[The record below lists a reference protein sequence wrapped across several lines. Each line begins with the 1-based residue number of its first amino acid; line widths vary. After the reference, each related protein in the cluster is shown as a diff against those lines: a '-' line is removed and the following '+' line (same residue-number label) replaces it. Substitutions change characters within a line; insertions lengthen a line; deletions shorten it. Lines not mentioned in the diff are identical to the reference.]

1 MIPYYLAPVV
11 QVICN
16 PYTRPYNHSHA
27 CRSQRWVSG
36 RSELYEL
43 CVVCARAF
51 LAPLLTQWPRG
62 VRHAE
67 DDRVPAPQHSLIAN
81 LENLQ
86 IASCLV
92 SRFSYEI
99 KCVHGNQ
106 VLDSR
111 VGDRCLE
118 HAHAVAARELMR
130 VIDDALRIAVEVAD
144 PHTDHLHSVHVRVRV
159 AERLSYTT
167 ATSQWLRGGNWQ
179 LLQTHR
185 TLWKW
190 YSRHVVWS
198 GASCGGMCS
207 GRLGGNRQAHR
218 RG

>member
-1 MIPYYLAPVV
+1 
-11 QVICN
+11 
-16 PYTRPYNHSHA
+16 
-27 CRSQRWVSG
+27 
-36 RSELYEL
+36 
-43 CVVCARAF
+43 
-51 LAPLLTQWPRG
+51 
-62 VRHAE
+62 
-67 DDRVPAPQHSLIAN
+67 
-81 LENLQ
+81 
-86 IASCLV
+86 
-92 SRFSYEI
+92 
-99 KCVHGNQ
+99 
-106 VLDSR
+106 
-111 VGDRCLE
+111 
-118 HAHAVAARELMR
+118 MR

-159 AERLSYTT
+159 AERLSCTT